1 MEPKERI
8 LVKADELF
16 NRYGLRSVS
25 MDDIAAQAGMS
36 KKTLYQYYEDKEALV
51 SEVFTT
57 RMDENKLNCT
67 DAQKCADNALHEIFL
82 AFDKLQ
88 EMFAEMH
95 PGVLFE
101 MEKYHPN
108 AFGKFQNFRD
118 SFIYSMI
125 RTNLERG
132 IKEGL
137 YRAEIDVDILT
148 RYRIHSI
155 MLAFNPGVFPNVKTN
170 LVNIQWELLVHF
182 LYGVSTAKGVKM
194 ILKYQKQRTKT
205 K

>member
-8 LVKADELF
+8 LVKAEELF

-67 DAQKCADNALHEIFL
+67 HAQKCADNALHEIFL